1 MKSQLLKIQKLALRV
16 NPRKNLN
23 FVKEVFEVEGIPEEG
38 ETREVA
44 AVFEVVETE
53 VEVEETAGNAVDLRE
68 AGIGMMAKVAR
79 KSLDQVIVVV

>member
-1 MKSQLLKIQKLALRV
+1 MKIQKLALRV

-53 VEVEETAGNAVDLRE
+53 VVETEVEVEGTAGNAVDLRE

>member
-53 VEVEETAGNAVDLRE
+53 VEVEGTAGNAVDLRE
-68 AGIGMMAKVAR
+68 VGIGMMAKVAR